1 MRFFSR
7 GAWDENADALIVCTL
22 RYVPGAGTLSEG
34 GAMLCL
40 LHAHLSDKIL
50 IFLIFILIS
59 WKELFHK
66 ENDHAAGLDTT

>member
-1 MRFFSR
+1 MKM
-7 GAWDENADALIVCTL
+7 LIVVCTP
-22 RYVPGAGTLSEG
+22 RYVPGDGILSEG
-34 GAMLCL
+34 GAMLC

-50 IFLIFILIS
+50 IFIPIS